1 MKHTPE
7 PWVLFEVGER
17 FKYQCPAAASD
28 NTSILTTTEEDGVV
42 WAAVYNDEDARRIVA
57 CVNAC
62 AGMENPADEIAK
74 LKSERSEMLSALKE
88 ILNINWR
95 DDLEG
100 LDRPTDF
107 AERQAALRALGKAT
121 DMARKVMLTIKG
133 DLND

>member
-95 DDLEG
+95 DGLAGLE
-100 LDRPTDF
+100 RPTDF
-107 AERQAALRALGKAT
+107 AERAAALRALGEAT
-121 DMARKVMLTIKG
+121 DIARAAINNLKSEL
-133 DLND
+133 L